1 VLQSKYLSSWD
12 WCVRLG
18 LCEEAGGD
26 DVVAAAFEDYFGQ
39 RLWWWAVENCAV
51 GGGIDAA
58 VAGAG
63 EDVFFGAVEDRA
75 GVMRT
80 EAAEGQVGFRG
91 GAEEEA
97 GAVVGGIGENFG
109 AADGNFVRLRDYFYG
124 VRRFVFLPIGYQR
137 ACHGQDAGDA
147 EPYVEAAAGDGGGCF
162 SFEPVVICFAN
173 IWLPQLLGAQALAA
187 SLRQP
192 KSASKIARSY
202 P

>member
-1 VLQSKYLSSWD
+1 
-12 WCVRLG
+12 

-109 AADGNFVRLRDYFYG
+109 AADGDFVRLRDYFYG
-124 VRRFVFLPIGYQR
+124 VRRFVFLPIGDQR

-147 EPYVEAAAGDGGGCF
+147 EPYVEAAAGDGGRFF
-162 SFEPVVICFAN
+162 SLQAFVVGFAN
-173 IWLPQLLGAQALAA
+173 GLLLLFFGAVAAPDSVVAGAQQAA
-187 SLRQP
+187 PLPSIRVLGNT
-192 KSASKIARSY
+192 
-202 P
+202 

>member
-12 WCVRLG
+12 WCVHLG

-147 EPYVEAAAGDGGGCF
+147 EPYVEAAAGDSGGFF
-162 SFEPVVICFAN
+162 SF
-173 IWLPQLLGAQALAA
+173 QALVVGFVNGWLVQVFG
-187 SLRQP
+187 SLTVYTA
-192 KSASKIARSY
+192 KSLAKGA
-202 P
+202 